1 MKINISFLFDKQG
14 RSKIPLAKS
23 RLFWA
28 GLIFKLALSIFFAS
42 TYLKDLFAPFANYF
56 IDSGF
61 QDPYTY
67 FMQNGKGIEFPY
79 PPLMLW
85 LFSLP
90 RIIFWPLFPGAIDAF
105 SVVDSIIYRLPLI
118 IADIAILL
126 VLIRWLK
133 NYTRQVLIWYW
144 LSPVLIYINYF
155 HGQLDVI
162 PMAFM
167 MASLYFL
174 FKSNWIR
181 AFLLIGLAI
190 GCKTNMVLVLPFYVL
205 YLIRIS
211 NVDFKTLFLSL
222 ISLISVLVLINLPYI
237 HSEGMVQMV
246 YNNPVQQQIFDLYY
260 QFNKTLRIYFIPAIY
275 FILVLYYFT
284 FKFVNRDQL
293 ILFLAF
299 TFLALTLMIAPM
311 QGWYYWILPLLVYFV
326 IKQSKIEKY
335 TLIILSVLYFV
346 YFGLIQESDYLFSFN
361 FNQNGY
367 ESLVSK
373 YYEKALNVSFTLLQ
387 TTLVLLAYLV
397 FKNGIRNNI
406 QTKFLSQPYLI
417 GIGGDSASGK
427 STLSNALAE
436 VFELSNT
443 SIIRGDDMHKWERGN
458 ENWNVFTHLDPRA
471 NKIHEDFEHAK
482 ELKSGNSIQR
492 RNYDH
497 STGKFTLP
505 KFIKPNKLIVFEGLH
520 SFYLN
525 NQSSVYDLKIFMEP
539 DEKLRMWW
547 KVQRDVAKRGY
558 SPEKVLEQLKMREE
572 DSQKYIRSQANQ
584 ADIIAQFFP
593 LNDIDPI
600 NQDIEPIIGLKMVIS
615 NDVNLDPLIERLNG
629 IDSLTLDH
637 KYNNEHQE
645 LYFKGSIGNEHIE
658 QLADRCI
665 PELEDVGI
673 YNTKWKENYEG
684 ILQLISTFIIFNS
697 MKNKDLNAKY

>member
-1 MKINISFLFDKQG
+1 
-14 RSKIPLAKS
+14 
-23 RLFWA
+23 
-28 GLIFKLALSIFFAS
+28 
-42 TYLKDLFAPFANYF
+42 
-56 IDSGF
+56 
-61 QDPYTY
+61 
-67 FMQNGKGIEFPY
+67 
-79 PPLMLW
+79 ML
-85 LFSLP
+85 
-90 RIIFWPLFPGAIDAF
+90 
-105 SVVDSIIYRLPLI
+105 
-118 IADIAILL
+118 
-126 VLIRWLK
+126 
-133 NYTRQVLIWYW
+133 
-144 LSPVLIYINYF
+144 
-155 HGQLDVI
+155 
-162 PMAFM
+162 
-167 MASLYFL
+167 
-174 FKSNWIR
+174 
-181 AFLLIGLAI
+181 
-190 GCKTNMVLVLPFYVL
+190 
-205 YLIRIS
+205 
-211 NVDFKTLFLSL
+211 
-222 ISLISVLVLINLPYI
+222 
-237 HSEGMVQMV
+237 QMV
-246 YNNPVQQQIFDLYY
+246 YNNPVQQQVFDLYY

-293 ILFLAF
+293 ILFLTF

-361 FNQNGY
+361 FKQNGY
-367 ESLVSK
+367 EPLGPK
-373 YYEKALNVSFTLLQ
+373 YFEKSLNVSFTLLQ

-436 VFELSNT
+436 VFEFSNT

-584 ADIIAQFFP
+584 ADIIAQFYP
-593 LNDIDPI
+593 LNDIEPI
-600 NQDIEPIIGLKMVIS
+600 NQNIEPIIGLKMVIS
-615 NDVNLDPLIERLNG
+615 NVHKKWSVKNGNL
-629 IDSLTLDH
+629 LTS
-637 KYNNEHQE
+637 Y
-645 LYFKGSIGNEHIE
+645 
-658 QLADRCI
+658 
-665 PELEDVGI
+665 
-673 YNTKWKENYEG
+673 
-684 ILQLISTFIIFNS
+684 
-697 MKNKDLNAKY
+697 